1 MRNLIEQHSLT
12 LNKRKEQIKSLEKL
26 KVDLKLVKETIY
38 LDPTLLFSSSLH
50 MIEREQRMIV
60 YFCYEITP
68 VPTSLF
74 EDGMMRKSAK
84 SVLMKTV
91 TKNVPK
97 NASYVSPVYILDGG
111 AFLRKIKWIPNSK
124 MVHNVI
130 LQYSQCIKF
139 KCGLCCV
146 VFD

>member
-1 MRNLIEQHSLT
+1 
-12 LNKRKEQIKSLEKL
+12 
-26 KVDLKLVKETIY
+26 
-38 LDPTLLFSSSLH
+38 

-111 AFLRKIKWIPNSK
+111 AFLRKIKWIPNST
-124 MVHNVI
+124 VHNVI

>member
-91 TKNVPK
+91 IKNVPK
-97 NASYVSPVYILDGG
+97 ERILCISSIYFG
-111 AFLRKIKWIPNSK
+111 WWSIPTQN
-124 MVHNVI
+124 
-130 LQYSQCIKF
+130 
-139 KCGLCCV
+139 
-146 VFD
+146 